1 MENKGIPMDE
11 GNISDLVR
19 YTKALVAIQIQ
30 AMSKNED
37 PVKLEILMA
46 RAGLLPKEIAE
57 LLGKNPGAVKKA
69 IQRAGKKEA

>member
-1 MENKGIPMDE
+1 MDQ
-11 GNISDLVR
+11 GNVSDFIR

-37 PVKLEILMA
+37 PVKPEILMA
-46 RAGLLPKEIAE
+46 RAGLPAKEIAE
-57 LLGKNPGAVKKA
+57 LLGKSPDAVKKT

>member
-1 MENKGIPMDE
+1 MGAIMED
-11 GNISDLVR
+11 GNLSTLVM

-37 PVKLEILMA
+37 PVKPEILMA
-46 RAGLLPKEIAE
+46 RAGLPAKEIAD
-57 LLGKNPGAVKKA
+57 LLGKSPDAVKKA

>member
-1 MENKGIPMDE
+1 MDE
-11 GNISDLVR
+11 GNVSDLVR

-37 PVKLEILMA
+37 PIKPEILMA
-46 RAGLLPKEIAE
+46 RAGLPAKEIAE
-57 LLGKNPGAVKKA
+57 LLGKSPDAVKKT

>member
-1 MENKGIPMDE
+1 MDE
-11 GNISDLVR
+11 GNVSDLVR

-37 PVKLEILMA
+37 PIKPEILMA
-46 RAGLLPKEIAE
+46 RAGLPVKEIAE
-57 LLGKNPGAVKKA
+57 LLGKSPDAVKKT

>member
-1 MENKGIPMDE
+1 MDE
-11 GNISDLVR
+11 GNVSDLVR

-37 PVKLEILMA
+37 PVKPEILMA
-46 RAGLLPKEIAE
+46 RAGLPAKEIAE
-57 LLGKNPGAVKKA
+57 LLGKNPDAVKKT

>member
-1 MENKGIPMDE
+1 MDE
-11 GNISDLVR
+11 GNVSDLVR

-37 PVKLEILMA
+37 PIKPEILLA
-46 RAGLLPKEIAE
+46 RAGLPVKEIAD
-57 LLGKNPGAVKKA
+57 LLGKSPDAVKKT

>member
-1 MENKGIPMDE
+1 MDE

-19 YTKALVAIQIQ
+19 YTKALIGIQIQ

-37 PVKLEILMA
+37 PVKPEILMA
-46 RAGLLPKEIAE
+46 RAGLPAKEIAD
-57 LLGKNPGAVKKA
+57 LLGKSPDAVKKT